1 MELNFGC
8 LIMKKNIISF
18 ILSIT
23 FFIFL
28 SCKTTDII
36 PGSNRIKIQN
46 IYNEYL
52 NIANVYFDLEKFD
65 KAIEYYTLAMDS
77 KELYWACYYKL
88 AQCYAL
94 TSKWTQSEEYYVVLQ
109 ERDPAN
115 SSIKASLA
123 YIKAMGGNVE
133 ESKKIYQE
141 LIHEHPEN
149 QLYLENYIA
158 ILFLEKNIAEVS
170 VPLATLKD
178 LFPDSKNI
186 SKFESQLDF
195 LLNETNKT
203 EENLVEEKK

>member
-1 MELNFGC
+1 MELRFGC

-18 ILSIT
+18 LLSIT
-23 FFIFL
+23 FFIFI
-28 SCKTTDII
+28 SCKTTDLI

-52 NIANVYFDLEKFD
+52 NIANVYYELEKFD

-77 KELYWACYYKL
+77 KELYWACYYNL

-94 TSKWTQSEEYYVVLQ
+94 TSKWSQAEEHYVVLQ
-109 ERDPAN
+109 KRDPEN

-133 ESKKIYQE
+133 ESKKMYQE

-158 ILFLEKNIAEVS
+158 ILFLEKNITEVS

-195 LLNETNKT
+195 LLNEANKT

>member
-1 MELNFGC
+1 MELRFGC

-18 ILSIT
+18 LLSIT
-23 FFIFL
+23 FFIFI
-28 SCKTTDII
+28 SCKTTDLI

-52 NIANVYFDLEKFD
+52 NIANVYYELEKFD

-94 TSKWTQSEEYYVVLQ
+94 TSKWSQAEDHYVVLQ
-109 ERDPAN
+109 ERDPEN

-149 QLYLENYIA
+149 QLYLENYICDFVFRKEYHRSFCS
-158 ILFLEKNIAEVS
+158 IGNIKRL
-170 VPLATLKD
+170 VPR
-178 LFPDSKNI
+178 
-186 SKFESQLDF
+186 
-195 LLNETNKT
+195 
-203 EENLVEEKK
+203 

>member
-1 MELNFGC
+1 
-8 LIMKKNIISF
+8 MKKNIISF

-52 NIANVYFDLEKFD
+52 NIANVYYELEKFD

-109 ERDPAN
+109 ERDPTN
-115 SSIKASLA
+115 SSIKHL
-123 YIKAMGGNVE
+123 
-133 ESKKIYQE
+133 
-141 LIHEHPEN
+141 
-149 QLYLENYIA
+149 
-158 ILFLEKNIAEVS
+158 
-170 VPLATLKD
+170 
-178 LFPDSKNI
+178 
-186 SKFESQLDF
+186 
-195 LLNETNKT
+195 
-203 EENLVEEKK
+203 

>member
-1 MELNFGC
+1 
-8 LIMKKNIISF
+8 MKKNIISF
-18 ILSIT
+18 LLSIT
-23 FFIFL
+23 FFIFI
-28 SCKTTDII
+28 SCKTTDLI

-52 NIANVYFDLEKFD
+52 NIANVYYELEKFD

-88 AQCYAL
+88 AQCSAL
-94 TSKWTQSEEYYVVLQ
+94 TSKWSQAEEHYVVLQ
-109 ERDPAN
+109 KRDPEN

-133 ESKKIYQE
+133 ESKKMYQE

-158 ILFLEKNIAEVS
+158 ILFLEKNIAEAS

>member
-1 MELNFGC
+1 
-8 LIMKKNIISF
+8 MKKNIISF

-23 FFIFL
+23 FFIFI

-52 NIANVYFDLEKFD
+52 NIANVYYELEKFD

-94 TSKWTQSEEYYVVLQ
+94 TSKWTQAEEYYVVLQ
-109 ERDPAN
+109 ERDPEN

-195 LLNETNKT
+195 LLDEANKS
-203 EENLVEEKK
+203 EENLVNEKK

>member
-1 MELNFGC
+1 
-8 LIMKKNIISF
+8 MKKNIISF

-52 NIANVYFDLEKFD
+52 NIANVYYELEKFD

-94 TSKWTQSEEYYVVLQ
+94 TSKWTQAEEYYVVLQ
-109 ERDPAN
+109 ERNPAN